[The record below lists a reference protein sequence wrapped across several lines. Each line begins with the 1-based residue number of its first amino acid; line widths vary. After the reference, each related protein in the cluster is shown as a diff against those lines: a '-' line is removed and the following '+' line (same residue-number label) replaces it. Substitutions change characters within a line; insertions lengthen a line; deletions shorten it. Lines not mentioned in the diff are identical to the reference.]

1 MNQKILVL
9 ALHRPAHGYLSR
21 LSKPNREVSIDPN
34 PSNQPHLGKDLIM
47 KLKLLQIL
55 MICFVAIAAQAD
67 TSLSVSNAILFGF
80 TTELVNSTFT
90 LPGVSGTGSLASLL
104 SNNPQ
109 IFPLPYNYVLDL
121 SGMPS
126 ATNHC
131 IKLVVHFGHPTLV
144 SSSEVLVLTNN
155 HPAYVSPT
163 SATLS
168 PGGDITFVFGQ
179 GCLQPGQTATEFAM
193 FSESPAVTNTVTIID
208 DYVNP
213 ESGMTNESRVTVPAL
228 VPDIPPNW
236 IIAAPFLA
244 NPVFQGVIQNNNSTA
259 AANGQYTMSFQ
270 LLSAPSN
277 GLPVSEL
284 YTQAVQVANGL
295 FTTSLPFDPNNFY
308 GGPTWLSIGVK
319 AAAESGPIQLL
330 AQPLPVSPAPQAF
343 YAYSAGVVA
352 SLSPGQAVTSF
363 NGLTD
368 AVQLQPGAGILLGM
382 NGNTLT
388 ISAAIGSDR
397 NLKKDFAPVDPRTV
411 LDQLTA
417 LPVQRWRYLNE
428 DERIRHLG
436 PMAQDFK
443 AAFGLG
449 SDDKSIG
456 LVDASGVALAAIQ
469 GLNEKVET
477 GKQQAETR
485 IEKLEALNAELKQQN
500 EALEK
505 RLDDLEQM
513 IKSNSGEDQ

>member
-1 MNQKILVL
+1 MIDAVFLNESP
-9 ALHRPAHGYLSR
+9 HRKR
-21 LSKPNREVSIDPN
+21 PNRHVSLDPN
-34 PSNQPHLGKDLIM
+34 PSNQPQLGKDLIM

-55 MICFVAIAAQAD
+55 IICFVTIAARAD
-67 TSLSVSNAILFGF
+67 TSLSLSNAILFGS
-80 TTELVNSTFT
+80 TSEYVNSTFT
-90 LPGVSGTGSLASLL
+90 LPGVSGTGSIASFL
-104 SNNPQ
+104 SNSPQ
-109 IFPLPYNYVLDL
+109 IFPLPYNYLLDL

-144 SSSEVLVLTNN
+144 SSSDVLVLTN
-155 HPAYVSPT
+155 HPADVNPT

-193 FSESPAVTNTVTIID
+193 YSESPAVTNTVTIID

-228 VPDIPPNW
+228 VPSIPPNW
-236 IIAAPFLA
+236 VIFAPYLA
-244 NPVFQGVIQNNNSTA
+244 NPVFQGVIQNNNGTG

-270 LLSAPSN
+270 LLSAPTN

-295 FTTSLPFDPNNFY
+295 FTTSLPFDPNSFY

-319 AAAESGPIQLL
+319 AAGQSGPIQPL
-330 AQPLPVSPAPQAF
+330 AQPLPVTPAPQAF

-368 AVQLQPGAGILLGM
+368 AVQLQPGTGIFLGT

-388 ISAAIGSDR
+388 ISTAIGSDR

-428 DERIRHLG
+428 DERTRHLG

-485 IEKLEALNAELKQQN
+485 IEKLEAVNAELKQQN
-500 EALEK
+500 EALQK

-513 IKSNSGEDQ
+513 IKSNSGEDW